1 MKIISWNI
9 RGLNNPHKH
18 DIIRNMIRDSNPDI
32 FLIQET
38 KMSREK
44 VESLKFFKNGNI
56 SGGSSEGASGGIATI
71 WNLNTVKGQIIIQE
85 SNFSCIKFEHLKDG
99 SSWVLT
105 NIYAP
110 NTLKARNSF
119 WKKIRQA
126 RDSFKNLS
134 WMVMG
139 DFNTPLK
146 EEEKFGGSPPQ
157 LESRMALMDFINS
170 QALSDLEI

>member
-44 VESLKFFKNGNI
+44 VESLKFLKNGNI
-56 SGGSSEGASGGIATI
+56 SRGSFEGASRGIATI
-71 WNLNTVKGQIIIQE
+71 WNLNTVKGQVIIQE
-85 SNFSCIKFEHLKDG
+85 SNFSCIKFKHLKDG
-99 SSWVLT
+99 FSWVLT

-119 WKKIRQA
+119 WKRIRQA
-126 RDSFKNLS
+126 RESFKNLS

-139 DFNTPLK
+139 DFNMPLK

-157 LESRMALMDFINS
+157 LESRMALMDFIYS
-170 QALSDLEI
+170 QALNDSEI